1 MTLEYGSSP
10 KKAKKKIIPK
20 FDIDVKSILK
30 YVKLL
35 SGGLSFGG
43 GILGCMYL
51 LNLGIPTIGVGVFG
65 IAVVIVHMIY
75 LKREAD
81 KY

>member
-1 MTLEYGSSP
+1 MTLDYGSKP
-10 KKAKKKIIPK
+10 KRVKKKILPK
-20 FDIDVKSILK
+20 FDVDLKSISK
-30 YVKLL
+30 YIKLL

-51 LNLGIPTIGVGVFG
+51 LNLGISMIGVGIFG
-65 IAVVIVHMIY
+65 IGVIVVHIIY
-75 LKREAD
+75 LKNEAN

>member
-1 MTLEYGSSP
+1 MTLEYGSKP
-10 KKAKKKIIPK
+10 KKVKKRIIPK
-20 FDIDVKSILK
+20 FDVDIKSTVKYI
-30 YVKLL
+30 KLL

-51 LNLGIPTIGVGVFG
+51 LNLGIPMIGVGVFG
-65 IAVVIVHMIY
+65 IGVVIVHIIY
-75 LKREAD
+75 LRQEAN